1 MKIWLHGLFSLLFPA
16 FSIKGWLHRLFSAIF
31 WLWNLTFLA
40 TVYLGILPWLA
51 IPLVQATVEGIIP
64 LAFTL
69 AVIGA
74 IAIPTI
80 CTVIGIKFRKQPLQL
95 IRLFYGVEAPL
106 FTLCLVRLF
115 MLREMTSASNLIVG
129 TALLAMAAFGLE
141 LFYGYAK
148 GDRKLAGLQLA
159 IHSLML
165 LMGLYLG
172 ALILF
177 YVVPLTVWLTTSLI
191 NLDWI
196 GAIIDIFRYDSWNA
210 IWLVP
215 FLFLFWGF
223 SPTLFIAMPSAL
235 ATFHI
240 YSGYKI
246 IQQFAQQYGRK
257 WAVFG
262 SGFVVTAWIVLFL
275 AFQQQ
280 PQTQAFKHLENPPS
294 TDQERQEL
302 LAKSDSIRQGLLNAY
317 LLSYRYL
324 STHSDNNHIRFMY
337 QNLGI
342 DQSAAQVLQNW
353 YNGLMSPFLYQGSRS
368 DIEKAATLY
377 AEFFDTPIQKGET
390 KTILKAIQSTFNP
403 EEAKAGLLNINEQRV
418 LLAQQEI
425 TVTERGDWADVELYE
440 VYENQTYQNEE
451 VFYYFSLPE
460 SAVLTGVWLNETADR
475 SDRYV
480 FKISPRG
487 AAQQVYNDQVRR
499 NIDPALL
506 EQVGP
511 RQYRL
516 RVFPVPARLPSWDN
530 PNHEEQPKQHL
541 WLTYKVMQSPQGWA
555 MPQLAEKR
563 NVFWNRQ
570 TQRQYNGETVKRLG
584 DAWMP
589 EFLPATDSPSG
600 TAHQVTLPGDYQ
612 ISAQPLTEKY
622 YILPQGKR
630 FAVIVDRSY
639 SMRSHA
645 KEVTETINWLKQNGF
660 ADNRF
665 DNNDADIY
673 LTASPG
679 AIPLRQDDMRE
690 LNPAKITYYGS
701 LNYREMLQQ
710 FQELQGDTTYDAV
723 ALISDRGSYELA
735 KDTPDLL
742 TLSSPLWMVHLGGLP
757 RAYDDGTLQAIQGSG
772 GGVSTDLEEVLQR
785 IATTAKLG
793 PSTVSVVDGYRW
805 VVEKPAKAALA
816 TLPQKLASAT
826 VPDKAGLEPL
836 GARQL
841 ILALS
846 KQMDAASLADLDA
859 IHAIAKHYEIV
870 SPYSSA
876 IVLVNEEQKQQ
887 LKEAESRSDRFDRE
901 IEDGTEQLQQP
912 HDMMSVPVPEP
923 HQWVGMIGAT
933 GLLIFAKRKWGKKSV
948 R

>member
-1 MKIWLHGLFSLLFPA
+1 MKVWLHNLFSL
-16 FSIKGWLHRLFSAIF
+16 IF
-31 WLWNLTFLA
+31 WLWNLTFLGI
-40 TVYLGILPWLA
+40 VYFGILPWLA
-51 IPLVQATVEGIIP
+51 IPLIQATLEGIIP
-64 LAFTL
+64 LEFTL
-69 AVIGA
+69 AVTGA
-74 IAIPTI
+74 IAIPTV

-115 MLREMTSASNLIVG
+115 MLREMTSASNLMVG
-129 TALLAMAAFGLE
+129 TALVAMAAFALE

-148 GDRKLAGLQLA
+148 GDRKLAWLQLA
-159 IHSLML
+159 THSLML

-172 ALILF
+172 ALLLF
-177 YVVPLTVWLTTSLI
+177 YVVPFTVFFAGYLLSFEWVQ
-191 NLDWI
+191 
-196 GAIIDIFRYDSWNA
+196 GIITLFQYESWNV
-210 IWLVP
+210 IWWIP
-215 FLFLFWGF
+215 FSFFLWGF
-223 SPTLFIAMPSAL
+223 SATLFIAMPSAL

-246 IQQFAQQYGRK
+246 IKQFTAQYGRK

-262 SGFVVTAWIVLFL
+262 SGVVVTAWMVVFL
-275 AFQQQ
+275 SFQHQ
-280 PQTQAFKHLENPPS
+280 PQIQAFKVLENPAS
-294 TDQERQEL
+294 TDRERQEL
-302 LAKSDSIRQGLLNAY
+302 LTKSDSIRQGLLNAY

-324 STHSDNNHIRFMY
+324 STHKDNNHIRAMY
-337 QNLGI
+337 QDLLGI
-342 DQSAAQVLQNW
+342 EESTAQVLQNW
-353 YNGLMSPFLYQGSRS
+353 YNGLMSPFLYQGSREDS
-368 DIEKAATLY
+368 EKASILY
-377 AEFFDTPIQKGET
+377 EQFFDTPIQKGEA
-390 KTILKAIQSTFNP
+390 KTILHAVQSTFNP

-460 SAVLTGVWLNETADR
+460 STVLTGVWLNETADR

-480 FKISPRG
+480 FQISPRG
-487 AAQQVYNDQVRR
+487 AAQQVYNAQVQR

-516 RVFPVPARLPSWDN
+516 RVFPVPARLTSWDN
-530 PNHEEQPKQHL
+530 PDPQPEQPKQHL

-589 EFLPATDSPSG
+589 EFIPATDSPSG
-600 TAHQVTLPGDYQ
+600 MAHQVTLPGDYQ
-612 ISAQPLTEKY
+612 ISAQPLRESD

-630 FAVIVDRSY
+630 IAVIVDRSY

-645 KEVTETINWLKQNGF
+645 KEVTETVNWLKQNGF

-679 AIPLRQDDMRE
+679 AIPLRLDNIGE

-735 KDTPDLL
+735 KDSPDLL
-742 TLSSPLWMVHLGGLP
+742 SLSSPLWMVHLGGLP
-757 RAYDDGTLQAIQGSG
+757 RAYDDSTLQAIQGTG

-805 VVEKPAKAALA
+805 IVEKPAKASLA
-816 TLPQKLASAT
+816 TLPQKLATAT

-846 KQMDAASLADLDA
+846 KQMDAKSIADLDA

-887 LKEAESRSDRFDRE
+887 LKEAESRSNRFERE

-912 HDMMSVPVPEP
+912 EDLMSVPVPEP
-923 HQWVGMIGAT
+923 HQWVGIIGAT

>member
-1 MKIWLHGLFSLLFPA
+1 MKVWLHGLFSV
-16 FSIKGWLHRLFSAIF
+16 IF
-31 WLWNLTFLA
+31 WLWNLTFLGI
-40 TVYLGILPWLA
+40 VYLGLLPWVA
-51 IPLVQATVEGIIP
+51 IPLIQATVEGIIP
-64 LAFTL
+64 LEFTL
-69 AVIGA
+69 AVTGA
-74 IAIPTI
+74 IAIPTV
-80 CTVIGIKFRKQPLQL
+80 CTGIGMKLRKYPLQL

-115 MLREMTSASNLIVG
+115 MLREMTAASNLIIG
-129 TALLAMAAFGLE
+129 TALLAMAAFALE
-141 LFYGYAK
+141 LFYGYANR
-148 GDRKLAGLQLA
+148 DRKLAWLQLA
-159 IHSLML
+159 THSLML

-172 ALILF
+172 SLLLF
-177 YVVPLTVWLTTSLI
+177 YVVPFTVFFATYLVS
-191 NLDWI
+191 LDWVQ
-196 GAIIDIFRYDSWNA
+196 AIINIFRYSSWNV
-210 IWLVP
+210 IWWVP
-215 FLFLFWGF
+215 FSFFLWGF
-223 SPTLFIAMPSAL
+223 SATLFIAMPSAL

-246 IQQFAQQYGRK
+246 IQQFATQYGRK
-257 WAVFG
+257 WAIFG
-262 SGFVVTAWIVLFL
+262 SGFLVTAWMVLFL
-275 AFQQQ
+275 SFQQQ
-280 PQTQAFKHLENPPS
+280 PQIQAFKSLENPVS
-294 TDQERQEL
+294 TDRERQEL

-324 STHSDNNHIRFMY
+324 STHKDNNHIRFMY
-337 QNLGI
+337 QDLLGMEE
-342 DQSAAQVLQNW
+342 SAAQVLQNW
-353 YNGLMSPFLYQGSRS
+353 YNGLMSPFLYQGSRE
-368 DIEKAATLY
+368 DREKAATLY
-377 AEFFDTPIQKGET
+377 AEFFDTPIQKGEA
-390 KTILKAIQSTFNP
+390 KTILHAAQSTFNR

-418 LLAQQEI
+418 LLKQQEI

-440 VYENQTYQNEE
+440 VYENQTPQDEE

-475 SDRYV
+475 SNRYV
-480 FKISPRG
+480 FQISPRG
-487 AAQQVYNDQVRR
+487 AAQEVYNEQVRR
-499 NIDPALL
+499 SIDPALL

-516 RVFPVPARLPSWDN
+516 RVFPIPARLTSFDN
-530 PNHEEQPKQHL
+530 TNRQEQPKQHL
-541 WLTYKVMQSPQGWA
+541 WLTYKVMQSAQGWA

-563 NVFWNRQ
+563 NVFWNRK
-570 TQRQYNGETVKRLG
+570 TQRQYNGERVKRLG

-612 ISAQPLTEKY
+612 ISAKPLTEKD

-630 FAVIVDRSY
+630 IAVILDRSY

-645 KEVTETINWLKQNGF
+645 QEVTQTVNWLKQNGF

-665 DNNDADIY
+665 DNNDADLY

-679 AIPLRQDDMRE
+679 AKPLRLDNLGE
-690 LNPAKITYYGS
+690 LNPTQINYYGS

-710 FQELQGDTTYDAV
+710 FQELQGETTYDAV

-735 KDTPDLL
+735 KDSPDLL
-742 TLSSPLWMVHLGGLP
+742 TLSRPLWMVHLGGLP
-757 RAYDDGTLQAIQGSG
+757 RAYDDGTLQAIQGTG

-793 PSTVSVVDGYRW
+793 QSAVSVVDGYSW
-805 VVEKPAKAALA
+805 FVEKPAKASLA
-816 TLPQKLASAT
+816 TLPKTLTTAT
-826 VPDKAGLEPL
+826 VPDKAGVEPL
-836 GARQL
+836 AARQL

-846 KQMDAASLADLDA
+846 KQMDAASIADLDA

-876 IVLVNEEQKQQ
+876 IVLVNEEQKRE
-887 LKEAESRSDRFDRE
+887 LKEAESRSDRFNRE
-901 IEDGTEQLQQP
+901 IEDGTEQLEQP
-912 HDMMSVPVPEP
+912 ADMMSVPVPEP

-948 R
+948 G

>member
-1 MKIWLHGLFSLLFPA
+1 MKVWLHGLFSV
-16 FSIKGWLHRLFSAIF
+16 IF
-31 WLWNLTFLA
+31 WLWNLTFLG
-40 TVYLGILPWLA
+40 TVYLGILPWIA
-51 IPLVQATVEGIIP
+51 IPLIQATVEGIIP
-64 LAFTL
+64 LEFTL
-69 AVIGA
+69 AVTGA
-74 IAIPTI
+74 IAIPTV
-80 CTVIGIKFRKQPLQL
+80 CTGIGMKLRKHPLQL

-115 MLREMTSASNLIVG
+115 MLREMTAASNLIVG
-129 TALLAMAAFGLE
+129 TALVAMAAFALE

-148 GDRKLAGLQLA
+148 GDRKLAWLQLA
-159 IHSLML
+159 THSLML

-172 ALILF
+172 ALLLF
-177 YVVPLTVWLTTSLI
+177 YVVPFTGFFTAYLI
-191 NLDWI
+191 SFNWI
-196 GAIIDIFRYDSWNA
+196 QSIINIFRYNHWNV
-210 IWLVP
+210 IWWIP
-215 FLFLFWGF
+215 FSFFLWGF
-223 SPTLFIAMPSAL
+223 SATLFIAMPSAL

-246 IQQFAQQYGRK
+246 IQQFAAQYGRK
-257 WAVFG
+257 WAMFG
-262 SGFVVTAWIVLFL
+262 SGFVVTAWMVLFL

-280 PQTQAFKHLENPPS
+280 PQIQAFKSLENPAS
-294 TDQERQEL
+294 TDRERQEL

-324 STHSDNNHIRFMY
+324 STHEDNNHIRAMY
-337 QNLGI
+337 QDILGVEEP
-342 DQSAAQVLQNW
+342 AAQVLQNW
-353 YNGLMSPFLYQGSRS
+353 YNGLMSPFLYQGSREDS
-368 DIEKAATLY
+368 EKAATLY
-377 AEFFDTPIQKGET
+377 AEFFDTPIQKGEA
-390 KTILKAIQSTFNP
+390 KTILHAVQSTFNQ

-418 LLAQQEI
+418 LLKQQEI

-440 VYENQTYQNEE
+440 VYENQTPQDEE

-480 FKISPRG
+480 FQISPRG

-516 RVFPVPARLPSWDN
+516 RVFPVPARLTSFDN
-530 PNHEEQPKQHL
+530 TNRQEQPKQHL
-541 WLTYKVMQSPQGWA
+541 WLTYKVMQSAQGWA

-563 NVFWNRQ
+563 NVFWNRK

-589 EFLPATDSPSG
+589 EFLPATNSPSG
-600 TAHQVTLPGDYQ
+600 TTHQVTFPGDYQ
-612 ISAQPLTEKY
+612 ISAQPLTETD

-630 FAVIVDRSY
+630 IAVIVDRSY
-639 SMRSHA
+639 SMRSHG
-645 KEVTETINWLKQNGF
+645 KEVTETVNWLKQTGF

-679 AIPLRQDDMRE
+679 AIPLRLDNLNE

-710 FQELQGDTTYDAV
+710 FQELQGETTYDAV

-735 KDTPDLL
+735 KDSSDLL

-757 RAYDDGTLQAIQGSG
+757 RAYDDGTLQAIQGTG
-772 GGVSTDLEEVLQR
+772 GGVSTDLETVLQR

-805 VVEKPAKAALA
+805 VVEKPAKADLA
-816 TLPQKLASAT
+816 TLPKTLATAT
-826 VPDKAGLEPL
+826 VPDKAGLESL
-836 GARQL
+836 AARQL
-841 ILALS
+841 ILGLS
-846 KQMDAASLADLDA
+846 KQMDAASIADLDA
-859 IHAIAKHYEIV
+859 IHAIAKRYEIV

-887 LKEAESRSDRFDRE
+887 LKEAESRSDRFNRE
-901 IEDGTEQLQQP
+901 IEDGKEELQQP
-912 HDMMSVPVPEP
+912 DDMMSVPVPEP

-948 R
+948 E

>member
-1 MKIWLHGLFSLLFPA
+1 MKV
-16 FSIKGWLHRLFSAIF
+16 WLHRLFSVIF
-31 WLWNLTFLA
+31 WLWNLTFLC
-40 TVYLGILPWLA
+40 TVYFGILPGLA
-51 IPLVQATVEGIIP
+51 IPLIQATLEGIIP
-64 LAFTL
+64 IEFTL
-69 AVIGA
+69 AVTGA
-74 IAIPTI
+74 IAIPTV
-80 CTVIGIKFRKQPLQL
+80 CTGIGMKLRKHPLQL

-106 FTLCLVRLF
+106 FILCLVRLF
-115 MLREMTSASNLIVG
+115 MLREMTAASNLMVG
-129 TALLAMAAFGLE
+129 TALLAMAAFALE

-148 GDRKLAGLQLA
+148 RDRKLAGLQLA
-159 IHSLML
+159 AHSLML

-172 ALILF
+172 ALLLF
-177 YVVPLTVWLTTSLI
+177 YVVPFTVFFATYLI
-191 NLDWI
+191 GVDWVE
-196 GAIIDIFRYDSWNA
+196 AIINIFQYDPWSALWW
-210 IWLVP
+210 IPLSFLLWL
-215 FLFLFWGF
+215 F
-223 SPTLFIAMPSAL
+223 SATLFIAMPSAL
-235 ATFHI
+235 ATFYI
-240 YSGYKI
+240 YSGYQI
-246 IQQFAQQYGRK
+246 IQQFTAQYGRK
-257 WAVFG
+257 RALFG
-262 SGFVVTAWIVLFL
+262 AGVVVTAWMVLFL
-275 AFQQQ
+275 SFQQQ
-280 PQTQAFKHLENPPS
+280 PQVPAFKRLENPPS
-294 TDQERQEL
+294 TDREQQEL

-324 STHSDNNHIRFMY
+324 STHEDNNHIRFMY
-337 QNLGI
+337 QDLLGI
-342 DQSAAQVLQNW
+342 EESTAQVLQNW

-377 AEFFDTPIQKGET
+377 EQFFDTPIQKGEA
-390 KTILKAIQSTFNP
+390 KTILHAVQSTFNQ

-418 LLAQQEI
+418 LLTQQEI

-440 VYENQTYQNEE
+440 VYENQTPQDEE

-480 FKISPRG
+480 FQISPRG

-516 RVFPVPARLPSWDN
+516 RVFPVPARLTSWDN
-530 PNHEEQPKQHL
+530 PQRQREEQPKQHL

-563 NVFWNRQ
+563 NVFWNRK

-589 EFLPATDSPSG
+589 EFLPATNPPPG

-612 ISAQPLTEKY
+612 ISAQPLTDSDY
-622 YILPQGKR
+622 VLPQGKR
-630 FAVIVDRSY
+630 IAVILDRSY
-639 SMRSHA
+639 SMRSHG
-645 KEVTETINWLKQNGF
+645 KEVTETVNWLKQNGF

-679 AIPLRQDDMRE
+679 AIPLRLDHIGE
-690 LNPAKITYYGS
+690 LHPAKITYYGS
-701 LNYREMLQQ
+701 LNYRQMLQQ

-735 KDTPDLL
+735 KDSPDLL
-742 TLSSPLWMVHLGGLP
+742 SLSSPLWMVHLGGLP

-772 GGVSTDLEEVLQR
+772 GGVSTDLEAVLQR

-805 VVEKPAKAALA
+805 VVEKPAKADLA
-816 TLPQKLASAT
+816 TLPQKLATAT
-826 VPDKAGLEPL
+826 VPDKAGLEAL

-841 ILALS
+841 ILGLS
-846 KQMDAASLADLDA
+846 KQMDAASIADLDA

-876 IVLVNEEQKQQ
+876 IVLVNEDQKRQ
-887 LKEAESRSDRFDRE
+887 LKEAESRSDRFNRE
-901 IEDGTEQLQQP
+901 IEDGKEQLQQP
-912 HDMMSVPVPEP
+912 EDMMSVPVPEP

>member
-1 MKIWLHGLFSLLFPA
+1 MKVWLHGLFSV
-16 FSIKGWLHRLFSAIF
+16 IF
-31 WLWNLTFLA
+31 WLWNLTFLGI
-40 TVYLGILPWLA
+40 VYLGILPWVA
-51 IPLVQATVEGIIP
+51 IPLIQATVEGIIP
-64 LAFTL
+64 LEFTL
-69 AVIGA
+69 AVTGA
-74 IAIPTI
+74 IAIPTV
-80 CTVIGIKFRKQPLQL
+80 CTGIGMKLRKYPLQL

-115 MLREMTSASNLIVG
+115 MLREMTAASNLIIG
-129 TALLAMAAFGLE
+129 TALLAMAAFALE
-141 LFYGYAK
+141 LFYGYANR
-148 GDRKLAGLQLA
+148 DRKLAWLQLA
-159 IHSLML
+159 THSLML

-172 ALILF
+172 SLLLF
-177 YVVPLTVWLTTSLI
+177 YVVPFTVFFATYLVS
-191 NLDWI
+191 LDWVQ
-196 GAIIDIFRYDSWNA
+196 AIINIFRYSSWNV
-210 IWLVP
+210 IWWVP
-215 FLFLFWGF
+215 FSFFLWGF
-223 SPTLFIAMPSAL
+223 SATLFIAMPSAL

-246 IQQFAQQYGRK
+246 IQQFATQYGRK
-257 WAVFG
+257 WAIFG
-262 SGFVVTAWIVLFL
+262 SGFLVTAWMVLFL
-275 AFQQQ
+275 SFQQQ
-280 PQTQAFKHLENPPS
+280 PQIQAFKSLENPVS
-294 TDQERQEL
+294 TDRERQEL

-324 STHSDNNHIRFMY
+324 STHKDNNHIRFMY
-337 QNLGI
+337 QDLLGMEE
-342 DQSAAQVLQNW
+342 SAAQVLQNW
-353 YNGLMSPFLYQGSRS
+353 YNGLMSPFLYQGSRE
-368 DIEKAATLY
+368 DREKAATLY
-377 AEFFDTPIQKGET
+377 AEFFDTPIQKGEA
-390 KTILKAIQSTFNP
+390 KTILHAVQSTFNQ

-418 LLAQQEI
+418 LLKQQEI

-440 VYENQTYQNEE
+440 VYENQTPQDEE

-480 FKISPRG
+480 FQISPRG
-487 AAQQVYNDQVRR
+487 AAQEVYNEQVRR
-499 NIDPALL
+499 SIDPALL

-516 RVFPVPARLPSWDN
+516 RVFPIPARLTSFDN
-530 PNHEEQPKQHL
+530 TNRQEQPKQHL
-541 WLTYKVMQSPQGWA
+541 WLTYKVMQSAQGWA

-563 NVFWNRQ
+563 NVFWNRK

-612 ISAQPLTEKY
+612 ISAKPLTEKD

-630 FAVIVDRSY
+630 IAVILDRSY

-645 KEVTETINWLKQNGF
+645 QEVTQTVNWLKQNGF

-665 DNNDADIY
+665 DNNDADLY

-679 AIPLRQDDMRE
+679 AKPLRLDNLGE
-690 LNPAKITYYGS
+690 LNPTQITYYGS

-710 FQELQGDTTYDAV
+710 FQELQGETTYDAV

-735 KDTPDLL
+735 KDSPDLL

-757 RAYDDGTLQAIQGSG
+757 RAYDDGTLQAIQGTG
-772 GGVSTDLEEVLQR
+772 GGVSTDLKEVLQR

-793 PSTVSVVDGYRW
+793 QSAVSVVDGYSW
-805 VVEKPAKAALA
+805 FVEKPAKANLA
-816 TLPQKLASAT
+816 TLPKTLATAT
-826 VPDKAGLEPL
+826 VPDKAGVEPL
-836 GARQL
+836 AARQL

-846 KQMDAASLADLDA
+846 KQMDAASIADLDA

-876 IVLVNEEQKQQ
+876 IVLVNQDQKQQ
-887 LKEAESRSDRFDRE
+887 LKEAESRSDRFNRE

-912 HDMMSVPVPEP
+912 QDMMSVPVPEP

-948 R
+948 G

>member
-1 MKIWLHGLFSLLFPA
+1 MKVWLHGLFSL
-16 FSIKGWLHRLFSAIF
+16 IF
-31 WLWNLTFLA
+31 WLWNLTFLG

-51 IPLVQATVEGIIP
+51 IPLFQATVEGIIP
-64 LAFTL
+64 VEFTL
-69 AVIGA
+69 AITGA
-74 IAIPTI
+74 IAIPTV
-80 CTVIGIKFRKQPLQL
+80 CTGIGMKLRKHPLQL

-106 FTLCLVRLF
+106 FALCLVRLF
-115 MLREMTSASNLIVG
+115 MLREMTAASNLIIG
-129 TALLAMAAFGLE
+129 TALLAMAAFALE

-148 GDRKLAGLQLA
+148 GDRKLAWLQLA
-159 IHSLML
+159 THSLML

-172 ALILF
+172 ALLLF
-177 YVVPLTVWLTTSLI
+177 YVVPFTVFFVGYFISFEWVQAII
-191 NLDWI
+191 NL
-196 GAIIDIFRYDSWNA
+196 FRYEGWNA
-210 IWLVP
+210 IWWAP
-215 FLFLFWGF
+215 FSFFIGGF
-223 SPTLFIAMPSAL
+223 SATLFIAMPSAL

-246 IQQFAQQYGRK
+246 IKQFAAQYGQK
-257 WAVFG
+257 WAIFG
-262 SGFVVTAWIVLFL
+262 SGIVVSAWMVLFL
-275 AFQQQ
+275 SFQQQ
-280 PQTQAFKHLENPPS
+280 PQIQAFKSLENPVS
-294 TDQERQEL
+294 TERNRQEL
-302 LAKSDSIRQGLLNAY
+302 LGQSNSIRQGLLNAY

-324 STHSDNNHIRFMY
+324 STHKDNNHIQFMY
-337 QNLGI
+337 QDILGI
-342 DQSAAQVLQNW
+342 EESSAQVLQNW
-353 YNGLMSPFLYQGSRS
+353 YNGLMSPFLYKGSRS
-368 DIEKAATLY
+368 DVEKAATLY
-377 AEFFDTPIQKGET
+377 EQFFDIPIQKGEA
-390 KTILKAIQSTFNP
+390 KTIIHAVQSTFNQ

-418 LLAQQEI
+418 LLTQQEI

-440 VYENQTYQNEE
+440 VYENQTPEDEE

-475 SDRYV
+475 ADRYV
-480 FKISPRG
+480 FQISPRG
-487 AAQQVYNDQVRR
+487 AAQEVYNDQVRR

-516 RVFPVPARLPSWDN
+516 RVFPVPARLTSWDN
-530 PNHEEQPKQHL
+530 PQPQREEQPKQHL

-563 NVFWNRQ
+563 NVFWNRK

-589 EFLPATDSPSG
+589 EFLPATNPPSV

-612 ISAQPLTEKY
+612 ISAQPLTEGD

-630 FAVIVDRSY
+630 IAVIVDRSY
-639 SMRSHA
+639 SMRSHG
-645 KEVTETINWLKQNGF
+645 KEVTETVNWLKQNGF
-660 ADNRF
+660 ANNRF

-679 AIPLRQDDMRE
+679 ASPLRLDNLAE
-690 LNPAKITYYGS
+690 LKNPAQITYYGS
-701 LNYREMLQQ
+701 LNYQQMLQQ

-735 KDTPDLL
+735 KDSPDLL
-742 TLSSPLWMVHLGGLP
+742 SLSSPLWMVHLGGLP
-757 RAYDDGTLQAIQGSG
+757 RAYDDDTLQAIQGTG
-772 GGVSTDLEEVLQR
+772 GGVSTDLEAVLQR

-805 VVEKPAKAALA
+805 VVEKPAKADLA
-816 TLPQKLASAT
+816 TLPQKLATAK
-826 VPDKAGLEPL
+826 VPDKAGLEAL

-846 KQMDAASLADLDA
+846 KQMDTASIADLDA

-876 IVLVNEEQKQQ
+876 IVLVNEEQKRQ
-887 LKEAESRSDRFDRE
+887 LKDAESRSDRFNRE
-901 IEDGTEQLQQP
+901 IEDGTEDLQQP
-912 HDMMSVPVPEP
+912 EDMMSVPVPEP
-923 HQWVGMIGAT
+923 HEWLGTIGAT
-933 GLLIFAKRKWGKKSV
+933 GLLIFAKRKWGKKSL

>member
-1 MKIWLHGLFSLLFPA
+1 MKVWLHGLFSV
-16 FSIKGWLHRLFSAIF
+16 IF
-31 WLWNLTFLA
+31 WLWNLTFLGI
-40 TVYLGILPWLA
+40 VYLGILPWVA
-51 IPLVQATVEGIIP
+51 IPLIQATVEGIIP
-64 LAFTL
+64 LEFTL
-69 AVIGA
+69 AVTGA
-74 IAIPTI
+74 IAIPTV
-80 CTVIGIKFRKQPLQL
+80 CTGIGIKLRKRPLQL

-115 MLREMTSASNLIVG
+115 MLREMTPASNLMVG

-141 LFYGYAK
+141 LFYGYANR
-148 GDRKLAGLQLA
+148 DRKLAWLQLA
-159 IHSLML
+159 THTLML

-172 ALILF
+172 ALLLF
-177 YVVPLTVWLTTSLI
+177 YVVPFTVFFAGYLISLDWVEAII
-191 NLDWI
+191 NLLE
-196 GAIIDIFRYDSWNA
+196 YESWNV
-210 IWLVP
+210 IWWVP
-215 FLFLFWGF
+215 FSFFLWGF
-223 SPTLFIAMPSAL
+223 SATLFIAMPSAL

-246 IQQFAQQYGRK
+246 IRQFATQYGRK
-257 WAVFG
+257 WAIFG
-262 SGFVVTAWIVLFL
+262 SGVVLTAWMVLFL
-275 AFQQQ
+275 SFQQQ
-280 PQTQAFKHLENPPS
+280 PQIQAFKSLENPIS
-294 TDQERQEL
+294 TDRDRQEL
-302 LAKSDSIRQGLLNAY
+302 LAKSNSIRQGLLNAH

-324 STHSDNNHIRFMY
+324 STHKDNNHIRFMY
-337 QNLGI
+337 QDLLGMEE
-342 DQSAAQVLQNW
+342 SAAQVVQNW
-353 YNGLMSPFLYQGSRS
+353 YNGLMSPFLYQGSREDS
-368 DIEKAATLY
+368 EKAATLY
-377 AEFFDTPIQKGET
+377 EQFFDTPIQKGEA
-390 KTILKAIQSTFNP
+390 KTILHAAQSTFNR

-418 LLAQQEI
+418 LLKQQEI

-440 VYENQTYQNEE
+440 VYENQTPQDEE

-480 FKISPRG
+480 FQISPRG
-487 AAQQVYNDQVRR
+487 AAQEVYNEQVRR
-499 NIDPALL
+499 SIDPALL

-516 RVFPVPARLPSWDN
+516 RVFPIPARLTSFDN
-530 PNHEEQPKQHL
+530 TNRQEQPKQHL

-563 NVFWNRQ
+563 NVFWNRK
-570 TQRQYNGETVKRLG
+570 TQRQYNGERVKRLG

-612 ISAQPLTEKY
+612 ISAKPLTETD

-630 FAVIVDRSY
+630 IAVILDRSY

-645 KEVTETINWLKQNGF
+645 KEVTETVNWLKQNGF
-660 ADNRF
+660 ADNRLE
-665 DNNDADIY
+665 NNDADLY
-673 LTASPG
+673 LTTSPG
-679 AIPLRQDDMRE
+679 ANPLRLDNLGE
-690 LNPAKITYYGS
+690 LNPTQITYYGS

-710 FQELQGDTTYDAV
+710 FQELQENTNYDAV

-735 KDTPDLL
+735 KDSPDLL
-742 TLSSPLWMVHLGGLP
+742 TLSSPLWMIHLGGLP
-757 RAYDDGTLQAIQGSG
+757 RAYDDGTLQAIQGTG

-793 PSTVSVVDGYRW
+793 QSAVSVVDGYSW
-805 VVEKPAKAALA
+805 FVEKPAKASLA
-816 TLPQKLASAT
+816 TLPKTLATAT
-826 VPDKAGLEPL
+826 VPDKAGVEPL
-836 GARQL
+836 AARQL

-846 KQMDAASLADLDA
+846 KQMDAASIADLDA

-876 IVLVNEEQKQQ
+876 IVLVNQDQKQQ
-887 LKEAESRSDRFDRE
+887 LKEAESRSDRFNRE

-912 HDMMSVPVPEP
+912 QDMMSVPVPEP

-948 R
+948 G

>member
-1 MKIWLHGLFSLLFPA
+1 MKV
-16 FSIKGWLHRLFSAIF
+16 WLHRLFSVIF
-31 WLWNLTFLA
+31 WLWNLTFLCI
-40 TVYLGILPWLA
+40 VYLGILPWLA
-51 IPLVQATVEGIIP
+51 IPLIQATVEGIIP
-64 LAFTL
+64 LEFTL
-69 AVIGA
+69 AVTGA

-80 CTVIGIKFRKQPLQL
+80 CTGIGMKLRKHPLQL

-115 MLREMTSASNLIVG
+115 MLREMTAASNLIVG
-129 TALLAMAAFGLE
+129 TALLAIAAFALE

-148 GDRKLAGLQLA
+148 GDRKLASLQLA
-159 IHSLML
+159 THSLML
-165 LMGLYLG
+165 IMGLYLG
-172 ALILF
+172 ALLLF
-177 YVVPLTVWLTTSLI
+177 YVVPFTVFFATYLI
-191 NLDWI
+191 SFDWVELL
-196 GAIIDIFRYDSWNA
+196 IDIFRYDAWNA
-210 IWLVP
+210 IWWIP
-215 FLFLFWGF
+215 FSFFLWGF
-223 SPTLFIAMPSAL
+223 SATLFIAMPSAL

-246 IQQFAQQYGRK
+246 IQQFTAQYGRK
-257 WAVFG
+257 WALFG
-262 SGFVVTAWIVLFL
+262 SGVVVTAWMVLFL
-275 AFQQQ
+275 SFQQQ
-280 PQTQAFKHLENPPS
+280 PQIQAFKRLENPPS
-294 TDQERQEL
+294 TDRERQEL

-324 STHSDNNHIRFMY
+324 STHEDNNHIRFMY
-337 QNLGI
+337 QDLLGI
-342 DQSAAQVLQNW
+342 DEATGQVLQNW

-377 AEFFDTPIQKGET
+377 QDFFDTPIQKGEA
-390 KTILKAIQSTFNP
+390 KTILHAVQSTFNQ

-418 LLAQQEI
+418 LLTQQEI

-440 VYENQTYQNEE
+440 VYENQTPQNEE

-480 FKISPRG
+480 FQISPRG

-516 RVFPVPARLPSWDN
+516 RVFPVPARLTSWDN
-530 PNHEEQPKQHL
+530 PNNEEQPKQHL

-589 EFLPATDSPSG
+589 EFLPATDTPSG
-600 TAHQVTLPGDYQ
+600 NAHQVTLPGDYQ
-612 ISAQPLTEKY
+612 ISAQPLTETD

-630 FAVIVDRSY
+630 IAVIVDRSY

-645 KEVTETINWLKQNGF
+645 KEVTETVNWLKQNGF

-679 AIPLRQDDMRE
+679 AIPLRLDNLGE
-690 LNPAKITYYGS
+690 LNPAQITYYGS
-701 LNYREMLQQ
+701 LNYRGMLQQ

-735 KDTPDLL
+735 KDSPDLL

-757 RAYDDGTLQAIQGSG
+757 RAYDDGTLQAIQSSG
-772 GGVSTDLEEVLQR
+772 GGVSTDLEAVLHR

-805 VVEKPAKAALA
+805 VVEKPAKADLA
-816 TLPQKLASAT
+816 TLPEKLATAT

-846 KQMDAASLADLDA
+846 KQMDAASIADLDA
-859 IHAIAKHYEIV
+859 IHALAKHYEIV

-887 LKEAESRSDRFDRE
+887 LKEAESRSDRFERE
-901 IEDGTEQLQQP
+901 IEDGTEDLQQP
-912 HDMMSVPVPEP
+912 EDMMSVPVPEP
-923 HQWVGMIGAT
+923 HQWLGMISAV

>member
-1 MKIWLHGLFSLLFPA
+1 MKVWLHGLFSV
-16 FSIKGWLHRLFSAIF
+16 IF
-31 WLWNLTFLA
+31 WLWNLTFLGI
-40 TVYLGILPWLA
+40 VYLGLLPWVA
-51 IPLVQATVEGIIP
+51 IPLIQATVEGIIP
-64 LAFTL
+64 LEFTL
-69 AVIGA
+69 AVTGA
-74 IAIPTI
+74 IAIPTV
-80 CTVIGIKFRKQPLQL
+80 CTGIGMKLRKYPLQL

-115 MLREMTSASNLIVG
+115 MLREMTAASNLIIG
-129 TALLAMAAFGLE
+129 TALLAMAAFALE
-141 LFYGYAK
+141 LFYGYANR
-148 GDRKLAGLQLA
+148 DRKLAWLQLA
-159 IHSLML
+159 THSLML

-172 ALILF
+172 SLLLF
-177 YVVPLTVWLTTSLI
+177 YVVPFTVFFATYLVS
-191 NLDWI
+191 LDWVQ
-196 GAIIDIFRYDSWNA
+196 AIINIFRYSSWNV
-210 IWLVP
+210 IWWVP
-215 FLFLFWGF
+215 FSFFLWGF
-223 SPTLFIAMPSAL
+223 SATLFIAMPSAL

-246 IQQFAQQYGRK
+246 IQQFATQYGRK
-257 WAVFG
+257 WAIFG
-262 SGFVVTAWIVLFL
+262 SGFLVTAWMVLFL
-275 AFQQQ
+275 SFQQQ
-280 PQTQAFKHLENPPS
+280 PQIQAFKSLENPVS
-294 TDQERQEL
+294 TDRERQEL

-324 STHSDNNHIRFMY
+324 STHKDNNHIRFMY
-337 QNLGI
+337 QDLLGMEE
-342 DQSAAQVLQNW
+342 SAAQVLQNW
-353 YNGLMSPFLYQGSRS
+353 YNGLMSPFLYQGSRE
-368 DIEKAATLY
+368 DREKAATLY
-377 AEFFDTPIQKGET
+377 AEFFDMPIQKGEA
-390 KTILKAIQSTFNP
+390 KTILHAAQSTFNR

-418 LLAQQEI
+418 LLKQQEI

-440 VYENQTYQNEE
+440 VYENQTPQDEE

-480 FKISPRG
+480 FQISPRG
-487 AAQQVYNDQVRR
+487 AAQEVYNEQVRR
-499 NIDPALL
+499 SIDPALL

-516 RVFPVPARLPSWDN
+516 RVFPIPARLTSFDN
-530 PNHEEQPKQHL
+530 TNRQEQPKQHL
-541 WLTYKVMQSPQGWA
+541 WLTYKVMQSAQGWA

-563 NVFWNRQ
+563 NVFWNRK
-570 TQRQYNGETVKRLG
+570 TQRQYNGERVKRLG

-612 ISAQPLTEKY
+612 ISAKPLTEKD

-630 FAVIVDRSY
+630 IAVILDRSY

-645 KEVTETINWLKQNGF
+645 QEVTQTVNWLKQNGF

-665 DNNDADIY
+665 DNNDADLY

-679 AIPLRQDDMRE
+679 AKPLRLDNLGE
-690 LNPAKITYYGS
+690 LNPTQINYYGS

-710 FQELQGDTTYDAV
+710 FQELQGETTYDAV

-735 KDTPDLL
+735 KDSPDLL
-742 TLSSPLWMVHLGGLP
+742 TLSRPLWMVHLGGLP
-757 RAYDDGTLQAIQGSG
+757 RAYDDGTLQAIQGTG

-793 PSTVSVVDGYRW
+793 QSAVSVVDGYSW
-805 VVEKPAKAALA
+805 FVEKPAKASLA
-816 TLPQKLASAT
+816 TLPKTLTTAT
-826 VPDKAGLEPL
+826 VPDKAGVEPL
-836 GARQL
+836 AARQL

-846 KQMDAASLADLDA
+846 KQMDAASIADLDA

-876 IVLVNEEQKQQ
+876 IVLVNEEQKRE
-887 LKEAESRSDRFDRE
+887 LKEAESRSDRFNRE

-912 HDMMSVPVPEP
+912 QDMMSVPVPEP
-923 HQWVGMIGAT
+923 HQWVGMMGAT

-948 R
+948 G

>member
-1 MKIWLHGLFSLLFPA
+1 MKVWLHGLFSL
-16 FSIKGWLHRLFSAIF
+16 IF
-31 WLWNLTFLA
+31 WLWNLTFLGI
-40 TVYLGILPWLA
+40 VYLGILPWVA
-51 IPLVQATVEGIIP
+51 IPLIRATAEGIIP
-64 LAFTL
+64 LEFTL
-69 AVIGA
+69 AVTGA
-74 IAIPTI
+74 IAIPTV
-80 CTVIGIKFRKQPLQL
+80 CTVIGIKLRKHPLQL

-115 MLREMTSASNLIVG
+115 MLREMTPASNLMVG
-129 TALLAMAAFGLE
+129 TALLAMAAFALE

-148 GDRKLAGLQLA
+148 GDRKLAWLQLA
-159 IHSLML
+159 THSLML

-172 ALILF
+172 TLLLF
-177 YVVPLTVWLTTSLI
+177 YVVPFTVFFAGYLI
-191 NLDWI
+191 SLDWVEVFI
-196 GAIIDIFRYDSWNA
+196 NIFQYNSWNFLWWA
-210 IWLVP
+210 P
-215 FLFLFWGF
+215 FSFFLWGF
-223 SPTLFIAMPSAL
+223 SATLFIAMPSAL
-235 ATFHI
+235 ATFYI

-246 IQQFAQQYGRK
+246 IQKFAAQYGRK
-257 WAVFG
+257 WAIFG
-262 SGFVVTAWIVLFL
+262 SGVVVTAWMVLFF

-280 PQTQAFKHLENPPS
+280 PQIQAFKTLENPAS
-294 TDQERQEL
+294 TDRERQEL

-324 STHSDNNHIRFMY
+324 STHQDNNHIRAMY
-337 QNLGI
+337 RELLGI
-342 DQSAAQVLQNW
+342 EESAAQVLQNW
-353 YNGLMSPFLYQGSRS
+353 YNGLMSPFLYQGSRE

-377 AEFFDTPIQKGET
+377 QQFFDTPIQKGEA
-390 KTILKAIQSTFNP
+390 KTILHAVQSTFNQ

-418 LLAQQEI
+418 LLTQQEI

-440 VYENQTYQNEE
+440 VYENQTPRNEE

-480 FKISPRG
+480 FQISPRG
-487 AAQQVYNDQVRR
+487 AAQQVYNAQVQR

-516 RVFPVPARLPSWDN
+516 RVFPIPARLTSFDN
-530 PNHEEQPKQHL
+530 PNRQEQPKQHL
-541 WLTYKVMQSPQGWA
+541 WLTYKVMQTPQGWA

-563 NVFWNRQ
+563 NVFWNRT
-570 TQRQYNGETVKRLG
+570 TQRQYNGEPVKRLG

-589 EFLPATDSPSG
+589 EFLPATNLSSG
-600 TAHQVTLPGDYQ
+600 TAHKLTFPGDYQ
-612 ISAQPLTEKY
+612 ISAQPLRESD

-630 FAVIVDRSY
+630 IAVIVDRSY
-639 SMRSHA
+639 SMRSHG
-645 KEVTETINWLKQNGF
+645 KEVTETLNWLKRNGF
-660 ADNRF
+660 ADNRLE
-665 DNNDADIY
+665 NNDADLY

-679 AIPLRQDDMRE
+679 AMPVRLDNIGE
-690 LNPAKITYYGS
+690 LNPAQITYYGS
-701 LNYREMLQQ
+701 LNYREILQQ
-710 FQELQGDTTYDAV
+710 FQELQGDTSYDAV

-735 KDTPDLL
+735 KDSPDLL

-772 GGVSTDLEEVLQR
+772 GGVSTELEEVLQR

-805 VVEKPAKAALA
+805 FGEKPAKASLS

-846 KQMDAASLADLDA
+846 KQMDATSIADLDA

-876 IVLVNEEQKQQ
+876 IVLVNEEQKRQ
-887 LKEAESRSDRFDRE
+887 LKEAESSSDRFERE
-901 IEDGTEQLQQP
+901 IEDGTEELQQP
-912 HDMMSVPVPEP
+912 EDLMSVPVPEP
-923 HQWVGMIGAT
+923 HQWVGMIAAT

-948 R
+948 G

>member
-1 MKIWLHGLFSLLFPA
+1 MKVWLHGLFSV
-16 FSIKGWLHRLFSAIF
+16 IF
-31 WLWNLTFLA
+31 WLWNLTFLGM
-40 TVYLGILPWLA
+40 VYLGILPWLA
-51 IPLVQATVEGIIP
+51 IPLIQATVEGIIP
-64 LAFTL
+64 LEFTL
-69 AVIGA
+69 AVTGA
-74 IAIPTI
+74 IAIPTV
-80 CTVIGIKFRKQPLQL
+80 CTVIGTKLRKQPLQL

-115 MLREMTSASNLIVG
+115 MLREMTAASNLMVG
-129 TALLAMAAFGLE
+129 TALLAMAAFALE
-141 LFYGYAK
+141 LFYGYAHR
-148 GDRKLAGLQLA
+148 DRKLAWLQLA
-159 IHSLML
+159 THSLML

-172 ALILF
+172 ALLLF
-177 YVVPLTVWLTTSLI
+177 YVVPFTVFFATFLGSVNWVEIINILQYDPWMALLWIPLSL
-191 NLDWI
+191 
-196 GAIIDIFRYDSWNA
+196 
-210 IWLVP
+210 
-215 FLFLFWGF
+215 LFWGF
-223 SPTLFIAMPSAL
+223 SATLFIAMPSAL

-246 IQQFAQQYGRK
+246 IQQFTAQYGRK
-257 WAVFG
+257 WALFG
-262 SGFVVTAWIVLFL
+262 SGVVVTAWMVLFL
-275 AFQQQ
+275 SFQQQ
-280 PQTQAFKHLENPPS
+280 PQIQAFKSLENPPS
-294 TDQERQEL
+294 TDRERQEL
-302 LAKSDSIRQGLLNAY
+302 LAKSNSIRQGLLNAY

-324 STHSDNNHIRFMY
+324 STHQDNNHIGLMY
-337 QNLGI
+337 QDLMGI
-342 DQSAAQVLQNW
+342 DEATAQVLQNW
-353 YNGLMSPFLYQGSRS
+353 YNRLMSPFLYQGSRS

-377 AEFFDTPIQKGET
+377 QEFFDTPIQKGEA
-390 KTILKAIQSTFNP
+390 KTILKAVQSTFNR

-418 LLAQQEI
+418 LLTQQEI

-440 VYENQTYQNEE
+440 VYENQTPQDEE

-480 FKISPRG
+480 FQISPRG

-516 RVFPVPARLPSWDN
+516 RVFPVPARLTSWDN
-530 PNHEEQPKQHL
+530 PNPQVEQPKQHL

-563 NVFWNRQ
+563 NVFWNRK
-570 TQRQYNGETVKRLG
+570 TQRQYNGEPVKRLG

-589 EFLPATDSPSG
+589 EFLPATDSPSV

-612 ISAQPLTEKY
+612 ISAQPLTETD

-630 FAVIVDRSY
+630 IAVIVDRSY

-645 KEVTETINWLKQNGF
+645 KEVTETVNWLKQNGF

-679 AIPLRQDDMRE
+679 VIPLRLDNLGE

-701 LNYREMLQQ
+701 LNYQQMLQQ
-710 FQELQGDTTYDAV
+710 FQELQGGTTYDAV

-735 KDTPDLL
+735 KDSPDLL

-757 RAYDDGTLQAIQGSG
+757 RAYDDGTLQAIQGTG
-772 GGVSTDLEEVLQR
+772 GGVSTDLETVLQR

-805 VVEKPAKAALA
+805 VVEKPAKADLA

-826 VPDKAGLEPL
+826 VPDKAALDSL
-836 GARQL
+836 AARQL

-846 KQMDAASLADLDA
+846 KQMDAASIADLDA
-859 IHAIAKHYEIV
+859 IHALAKHYEIV

-876 IVLVNEEQKQQ
+876 IVLVNEDQKQQ
-887 LKEAESRSDRFDRE
+887 LKEAESRSDRFERE
-901 IEDGTEQLQQP
+901 IEDGKEELQQP
-912 HDMMSVPVPEP
+912 QDMMSVPVPEP
-923 HQWVGMIGAT
+923 HQWLGMISAT

-948 R
+948 G